1 MPGGFIDAC
10 QDGFLP
16 GQSARTL
23 FALFHH
29 CDALFNPAGL
39 VPGLQEP
46 LLEVGKL
53 ALRGLEGRFFVGPHV
68 EEHAGLGRLDWNFL
82 QLLP

>member
-1 MPGGFIDAC
+1 M
-10 QDGFLP
+10 
-16 GQSARTL
+16 
-23 FALFHH
+23 
-29 CDALFNPAGL
+29 
-39 VPGLQEP
+39 PGLQEP